1 MWMHK
6 GVVLKRVRHL
16 LEEIWY
22 FPNWRSFSFIALF
35 LILLY
40 FSYHTLL
47 KYVLKI
53 RAEIHTLFLI
63 HKIIWE
69 VSGMILY
76 VISNPKFLW
85 TSFTNFCTKYRTTTT
100 TFPSFNNMTTSFYL
114 CMIACLAF
122 RTMRFSTFLTLWD
135 STIRF
140 FFSFMVIFL

>member
-22 FPNWRSFSFIALF
+22 FLNWCSFTFIALF
-35 LILLY
+35 LILVY

-85 TSFTNFCTKYRTTTT
+85 PSYTNLCTKYRTTNT
-100 TFPSFNNMTTSFYL
+100 TFPSFNMTTLFHL
-114 CMIACLAF
+114 CMTACLAF
-122 RTMRFSTFLTLWD
+122 RTMRFSTFLILWD